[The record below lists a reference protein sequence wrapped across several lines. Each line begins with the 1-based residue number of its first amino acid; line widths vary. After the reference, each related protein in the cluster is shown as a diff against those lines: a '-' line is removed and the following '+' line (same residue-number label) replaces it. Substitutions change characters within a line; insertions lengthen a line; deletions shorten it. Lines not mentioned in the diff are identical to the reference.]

1 LLEKPFILNT
11 SCKTTQLTLSYAY
24 LKSSFKI
31 IPATHAVSHANHH
44 SLQNISLL
52 KESWLWWPNYTL
64 LATSESLLVI
74 TFVKILKLTLSIDI
88 GQ

>member
-1 LLEKPFILNT
+1 
-11 SCKTTQLTLSYAY
+11 
-24 LKSSFKI
+24 
-31 IPATHAVSHANHH
+31 VSHANHH